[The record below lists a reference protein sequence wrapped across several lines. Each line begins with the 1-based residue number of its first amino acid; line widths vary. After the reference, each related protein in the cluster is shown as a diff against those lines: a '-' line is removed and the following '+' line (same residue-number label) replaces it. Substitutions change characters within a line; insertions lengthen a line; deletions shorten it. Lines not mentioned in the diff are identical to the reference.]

1 MGREEKEILAESLG
15 INFIYVREGK
25 LSFYNEKKSQKKKRK
40 KRKIRV
46 DGLLNKMEIT
56 LLINAKII

>member
-25 LSFYNEKKSQKKKRK
+25 LSFYNEKKSQKKKK
-40 KRKIRV
+40 KKKNNTGRWTSEQ
-46 DGLLNKMEIT
+46 DGNHFTYKC
-56 LLINAKII
+56 